1 MAKASVKLVIF
12 LPVHAGFATPGCI
25 PVLTWW
31 LGGWRK
37 SRNESFCFCVFPVL
51 RGACL
56 YCLCAYHSLCYTW
69 TLWSPWPWT
78 DGMVLTQNK
87 FGRNLLFQLC
97 IMSLICIFLVY
108 LITTFLILHFFPSE
122 EPCLSS
128 LQYTIAS
135 SCFLHT
141 CLSFWF
147 YLVNPH
153 CPSAL
158 TNSYALGWPSLCGC
172 LFVVCPPE
180 SLFRA

>member
-1 MAKASVKLVIF
+1 MLLRTIVLNHHSLSQPWEVNRGAFYVAKASVKLVIF

-78 DGMVLTQNK
+78 DGMVLTQNE

-97 IMSLICIFLVY
+97 IMSLICSFLVY
-108 LITTFLILHFFPSE
+108 LITTFLIPHF
-122 EPCLSS
+122 
-128 LQYTIAS
+128 
-135 SCFLHT
+135 
-141 CLSFWF
+141 SFRRAMF
-147 YLVNPH
+147 EF
-153 CPSAL
+153 SAVH
-158 TNSYALGWPSLCGC
+158 Y
-172 LFVVCPPE
+172 
-180 SLFRA
+180 SLFQFPTYLPIFLVLSC